1 MTFLNIQVIGDGV
14 GTDIEDGEI
23 DGNGDLGGQKQQQQQ
38 QQQQQQRN
46 RHLPRQRKQQRQK
59 RQRQLNSRPQLHQI
73 HVGSL
78 YLMIDDLLV

>member
-23 DGNGDLGGQKQQQQQ
+23 DGNGDLGGQK